1 MTKKYSFYDTF
12 IKTCEFKNGKG
23 DCTKT
28 RESKKCID
36 DHCKIVKIPM
46 KKTDILNNYYQNYAN
61 DTHNDTLNDIHQV
74 GSGKQ
79 DLFKCPYCQNI
90 LPVQNLIT
98 HIKTHTNLNA
108 QNSFNET
115 FGDIKPINQSFDELF
130 PQFGGCDSCM
140 NNNMIGGSRNM
151 IGGNGCD
158 SCMIG
163 SGNMIGG
170 NGCDSCMIGG
180 AIYKKKYKCPLCK
193 DYFYISHMKEHYT
206 KYHK

>member
-1 MTKKYSFYDTF
+1 MTTKKYSFYDTF
-12 IKTCEFKNGKG
+12 VKTCEFKNGKG

-36 DHCKIVKIPM
+36 NHCKIVKIPM
-46 KKTDILNNYYQNYAN
+46 KKTEILNNYYQNYAN
-61 DTHNDTLNDIHQV
+61 DIQV

-79 DLFKCPYCQNI
+79 NDTFKQDDTFKCPYCQKI
-90 LPVQNLIT
+90 LPVKNLIK
-98 HIKTHTNLNA
+98 HIKTHTNIDASNA
-108 QNSFNET
+108 FNQT
-115 FGDIKPINQSFDELF
+115 LDNITPINQSFDELF

-140 NNNMIGGSRNM
+140 NNNMIGG
-151 IGGNGCD
+151 NGCD

-163 SGNMIGG
+163 GSNNMIGG

-180 AIYKKKYKCPLCK
+180 AIYKKKYRCPLCK
-193 DYFYISHMKEHYT
+193 DYFYISHMKEHYI